1 MVEDFEIERQKQ
13 QLEFR
18 HKVLKAEQQRL
29 ADVRGYTAEE
39 VRKKLKERLKIGIE
53 RKKEAK

>member
-13 QLEFR
+13 QLELR
-18 HKVLKAEQQRL
+18 HNVLKAEQQRL
-29 ADVRGYTAEE
+29 AGVRGYTAEE
-39 VRKKLKERLKIGIE
+39 VRKNLKEHLKMGIE

>member
-1 MVEDFEIERQKQ
+1 MVEDFEIKRQKQ

-18 HKVLKAEQQRL
+18 HNVLKAEQQRL
-29 ADVRGYTAEE
+29 ADVRGYTTEE

>member
-18 HKVLKAEQQRL
+18 HNVLKAEQQRL